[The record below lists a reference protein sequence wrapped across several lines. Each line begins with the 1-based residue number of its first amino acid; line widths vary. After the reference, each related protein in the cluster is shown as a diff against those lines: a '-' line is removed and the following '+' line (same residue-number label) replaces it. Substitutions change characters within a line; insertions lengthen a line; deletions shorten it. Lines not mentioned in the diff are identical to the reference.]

1 MTFHVEERVTI
12 MKKKL
17 VPILGISF
25 ALLLLASGCTSKKES
40 RSDDAQKAVTTEKK
54 MTPHNLPL
62 TKASRIPYPHNKEN
76 RKRITNEK
84 KGSMGPCLR

>member
-25 ALLLLASGCTSKKES
+25 ALLLLASGCTNKKES

-54 MTPHNLPL
+54 
-62 TKASRIPYPHNKEN
+62 R
-76 RKRITNEK
+76 
-84 KGSMGPCLR
+84 